1 MSVVS
6 KLQIVLEATTTAFDR
21 GLRSA
26 QRSLDG
32 FARRTEQLHERMDR
46 FARRNADALQG
57 LQNAGAIATVGLGMI
72 AYGIKGAVD
81 EAVKFEQSMAE
92 VKKVVDFDTPQAF
105 KKMQDDIIGLSQKLP
120 MAADQIAQIMAA
132 AGQSGI
138 AQAELFRFTESAVK
152 MGVAF
157 DITAEQAGQAM
168 AEMRVAFKMNQ
179 DEVETLADKINY
191 LGNTTPNAA
200 DKVLEVVQR
209 IGSLGG
215 IAGVS
220 ADQIA
225 ALAGSITA
233 VEPDVAATGIKNM
246 MIYMTKG
253 ADATKSQKEAFDAL
267 GLSAEKV
274 AKNMQ
279 IDSMGT
285 FLDVIERIKKLPKDL
300 QVTTIN
306 GIFGTE
312 ALPIIAQYVDNPETL
327 RKNLEAMG
335 DASLYAGSMLAEFEG
350 MAGTTQAQMQTFS
363 NNITAVKIALGS
375 AFLPTLNNVMQAM
388 TPILQSMADFASN
401 NPELVA
407 TIAAVT
413 AGVLALIAGLGGLAL
428 AFTAVTGG
436 LGAII
441 SIGSM
446 VGAMFAGIT
455 SAISAVGMVGGT
467 LAALGFPVAAVVA
480 GIAAIVAGGV
490 LLYQNWDLVK
500 SKATELWQNLP
511 KMITQAWQ
519 AIRSTWSALGTW
531 FGGIWDSV
539 KAAIS
544 TKIGEIK
551 QVFNN
556 WLGSMPAPVQAMV
569 GNIISVWQSFSAQ
582 LAKVWNSLKDAAKSA
597 WDGVV
602 TVTKPI
608 VSTLVGV
615 WQLQLTTIKTAT
627 GIAFVAIKA
636 VITAAIE
643 TIKATLM
650 AGLAVFASV
659 FNAGFLS
666 VKNIVVTAF
675 NAIKALVRGDMAG
688 VVNVISVGLT
698 NAVSIIRSMV
708 GNISGAFKTLSG
720 QLMQAGRDAVQG
732 FINGI
737 KGKMSEAL
745 ATARQMAS
753 QVVSTVK
760 SALDIHSP
768 SRVMK
773 KLGKHTADGFAE
785 GIRKNAKKAVK
796 AAQKMAE
803 DARKAVADEVAN
815 LKREIFLLPDNT
827 PMRAVRYDIQHG
839 KYGNN
844 NTSELEHLTYQKYEM
859 EQTKSVLDEILS
871 IRKDMVFTHLTLSEQ
886 LEWEIKN
893 TSKYNGVNA
902 QALHALRLQTH
913 EKQKFLAL
921 QEQSSKIDQA
931 NSQSRQNY
939 LELEKRIALFG
950 NQSKLAEFDYDW
962 QNGAFSGADNMFV
975 LRERS
980 AIAKLEHLQH
990 QTNTKNAFDD
1000 MTKSMAGELSP
1011 LAKLQ
1016 KELDDRL
1023 KIIKDYEDSHT
1034 NVELQA
1040 QQARQQA
1047 EQVYLAAKTNL
1058 MLDGYQNVFH
1068 GISGMTKSFF
1078 GEQSG
1083 IYRAMFA
1090 MEKGFAIAK
1099 AIIALKANIAEASK
1113 VGFPK
1118 NIPIIAGAVSQGMG
1132 IINDIRSIAMPVGQA
1147 HDGIMSVPKSG
1158 TWNLEKGERVL
1169 PRHTAQNLDNTL
1181 NRLNGRGETKVII
1194 NNYTGEK
1201 ASVET
1206 QPNGDFMVTIG
1217 KIIDGRIEQKFNKE
1231 RRQGGLLYSR

>member
-57 LQNAGAIATVGLGMI
+57 LQNAGAIATIGLGMI

-511 KMITQAWQ
+511 KMIIQAWQ

-544 TKIGEIK
+544 AKIGEIK
-551 QVFNN
+551 QVFNS
-556 WLGSMPAPVQAMV
+556 WLGGMPAPVQAMV
-569 GNIISVWQSFSAQ
+569 GNIISVWQSFSVQ
-582 LAKVWNSLKDAAKSA
+582 LVRIWNSLKDATKSA

-602 TVTKPI
+602 AVTKPI

-636 VITAAIE
+636 VITAAIQ

-666 VKNIVVTAF
+666 VKNIVATAF

-688 VVNVISVGLT
+688 VVNAISVGLT

-708 GNISGAFKTLSG
+708 GNISGAFKTLTG

-732 FINGI
+732 FINGVRA
-737 KGKMSEAL
+737 KMGEAL
-745 ATARQMAS
+745 ASARQMAQ
-753 QVVSTVK
+753 QVASTVK

-844 NTSELEHLTYQKYEM
+844 TSELEHLTYQKYEM

-921 QEQSSKIDQA
+921 QEQSSKIEQA
-931 NSQSRQNY
+931 NNQSKQNY

-950 NQSKLAEFDYDW
+950 NQSKLDEFDYDW
-962 QNGAFSGADNMFV
+962 KNGRFKDADNMLI
-975 LRERS
+975 LRER
-980 AIAKLEHLQH
+980 AKIAELERLERQA
-990 QTNTKNAFDD
+990 NARDSFNNLTKEL
-1000 MTKSMAGELSP
+1000 AGEESP
-1011 LAKLQ
+1011 LEQLKTQLG
-1016 KELDDRL
+1016 ERL
-1023 KIIKDYEDSHT
+1023 MIIEEYERTHT
-1034 NVELQA
+1034 NVEQQA
-1040 QQARQQA
+1040 QTARLKAQQIFEQARTDLSLSHI
-1047 EQVYLAAKTNL
+1047 ETNL
-1058 MLDGYQNVFH
+1058 NLA
-1068 GISGMTKSFF
+1068 SGFVRSLF
-1078 GEQSG
+1078 GEQSRA
-1083 IYRAMFA
+1083 YRLIFA
-1090 MEKGFAIAK
+1090 LEKGMAIAR
-1099 AIIALKANIAEASK
+1099 IILANKTALAQAWASAPFPANL
-1113 VGFPK
+1113 
-1118 NIPIIAGAVSQGMG
+1118 GAVAKVALESGALVSAVNA
-1132 IINDIRSIAMPVGQA
+1132 IKPVIGQA

-1181 NRLNGRGETKVII
+1181 NRLQGGGQVI
-1194 NNYTGEK
+1194 NV
-1201 ASVET
+1201 SVT
-1206 QPNGDFMVTIG
+1206 VNANNGDVQADEIMG
-1217 KIIDGRIEQKFNKE
+1217 KRMGDAIKLAVQSELQKE
-1231 RRQGGLLYSR
+1231 RRQGGLLYGR

>member
-21 GLRSA
+21 GLHSA

-81 EAVKFEQSMAE
+81 EAVKFEQSMAG

-120 MAADQIAQIMAA
+120 MAADQITQIMAA
-132 AGQSGI
+132 AGQAGI

-157 DITAEQAGQAM
+157 DITTEQAGQAM

-253 ADATKSQKEAFDAL
+253 AGATKSQKEAFDQL

-300 QVTTIN
+300 QVATIN
-306 GIFGTE
+306 DIFGTE
-312 ALPIIAQYVDNPETL
+312 ALPIIAQYVDNTETL

-350 MAGTTQAQMQTFS
+350 MAGTTQAQMQTFG

-388 TPILQSMADFASN
+388 TPILQSMVDFASN

-407 TIAAVT
+407 TITAVT
-413 AGVLALIAGLGGLAL
+413 AGVLGFVATLGGLAL
-428 AFTAVTGG
+428 AFTAVTSGF
-436 LGAII
+436 GAII
-441 SIGSM
+441 AIG
-446 VGAMFAGIT
+446 GFFATMISGVI
-455 SAISAVGMVGGT
+455 SAVSSAVGMVGAFGSA
-467 LAALGFPVAAVVA
+467 LAMLGFPVTAVIAGVTALIAVGVA
-480 GIAAIVAGGV
+480 
-490 LLYQNWDLVK
+490 LYKNWDEVK
-500 SKATELWQNLP
+500 TKATEIFNGLPTPVQEAVQNIKSIFTGVSDFINGAMSKVIP
-511 KMITQAWQ
+511 IFEQ
-519 AIRSTWSALGTW
+519 
-531 FGGIWDSV
+531 FGHTV
-539 KAAIS
+539 KAKFAELKPLIGVVFEGIKAYLSAWINS
-544 TKIGEIK
+544 TK
-551 QVFNN
+551 
-556 WLGSMPAPVQAMV
+556 
-569 GNIISVWQSFSAQ
+569 
-582 LAKVWNSLKDAAKSA
+582 
-597 WDGVV
+597 
-602 TVTKPI
+602 
-608 VSTLVGV
+608 
-615 WQLQLTTIKTAT
+615 
-627 GIAFVAIKA
+627 AIF
-636 VITAAIE
+636 T
-643 TIKATLM
+643 
-650 AGLAVFASV
+650 AGLTVFASV
-659 FNAGFLS
+659 FNAGFGLI
-666 VKNIVVTAF
+666 KNAF
-675 NAIKALVRGDMAG
+675 TTTFNVIKALVRGDMAG
-688 VVNVISVGLT
+688 VVNAISVGLT

-708 GNISGAFKTLSG
+708 SNITGAFKTLGG

-732 FINGI
+732 FINGVRA
-737 KGKMSEAL
+737 KMGEAL

-950 NQSKLAEFDYDW
+950 NQSKLDEFDYDW
-962 QNGAFSGADNMFV
+962 KNGRKDADNMLI
-975 LRERS
+975 LRER
-980 AIAKLEHLQH
+980 AKIAELERLERQA
-990 QTNTKNAFDD
+990 NARDSFNNLTKEL
-1000 MTKSMAGELSP
+1000 AGEESP
-1011 LAKLQ
+1011 LEQLKTQLG
-1016 KELDDRL
+1016 ERL
-1023 KIIKDYEDSHT
+1023 MVIEEYERTHT
-1034 NVELQA
+1034 NVEQQA
-1040 QQARQQA
+1040 QTARLKAQQIFEQARTDLSLSHI
-1047 EQVYLAAKTNL
+1047 ETNL
-1058 MLDGYQNVFH
+1058 NLAGGFVR
-1068 GISGMTKSFF
+1068 SLF
-1078 GEQSG
+1078 GEQSRA
-1083 IYRAMFA
+1083 YRLIFA
-1090 MEKGFAIAK
+1090 LEKGMAIAR
-1099 AIIALKANIAEASK
+1099 IILANKTALAQAWASAPFPANL
-1113 VGFPK
+1113 
-1118 NIPIIAGAVSQGMG
+1118 GAVAKVALESGALVSAVNA
-1132 IINDIRSIAMPVGQA
+1132 IKPVIGQA

-1169 PRHTAQNLDNTL
+1169 PKHTAQNLDRTL
-1181 NRLNGRGETKVII
+1181 NNLQGGAGQVVINQHITINADGTHDVKDDSQNQMGQALKTGMLAVIQGE
-1194 NNYTGEK
+1194 
-1201 ASVET
+1201 
-1206 QPNGDFMVTIG
+1206 M
-1217 KIIDGRIEQKFNKE
+1217 
-1231 RRQGGLLYSR
+1231 RQGRSIYNFVRNQR

>member
-132 AGQSGI
+132 AGQAGI

-253 ADATKSQKEAFDAL
+253 AGATKSQKEAFDQL

-300 QVTTIN
+300 QVATIN
-306 GIFGTE
+306 DIFGTE
-312 ALPIIAQYVDNPETL
+312 ALPIIAQYVDNTETL

-350 MAGTTQAQMQTFS
+350 MAGTTQAQMQTFG

-407 TIAAVT
+407 TITAVT
-413 AGVLALIAGLGGLAL
+413 AGVLGFVATLGGLAL
-428 AFTAVTGG
+428 AFTAVTSGF
-436 LGAII
+436 GAII
-441 SIGSM
+441 AIG
-446 VGAMFAGIT
+446 GFFATMISGVI
-455 SAISAVGMVGGT
+455 SAVSSAVGMVGAFGSA
-467 LAALGFPVAAVVA
+467 LAMLGFPVTAVIAGVTALIAVGVA
-480 GIAAIVAGGV
+480 
-490 LLYQNWDLVK
+490 LYKNWDQVK
-500 SKATELWQNLP
+500 TKATEIFNELPTPVQEAVQNIKSIFTGVSDFINGAMSKVIP
-511 KMITQAWQ
+511 IFEQ
-519 AIRSTWSALGTW
+519 
-531 FGGIWDSV
+531 FGHTV
-539 KAAIS
+539 KAKFAELKPLIGVVFEGIKAYLSAWINS
-544 TKIGEIK
+544 TK
-551 QVFNN
+551 
-556 WLGSMPAPVQAMV
+556 
-569 GNIISVWQSFSAQ
+569 
-582 LAKVWNSLKDAAKSA
+582 
-597 WDGVV
+597 
-602 TVTKPI
+602 
-608 VSTLVGV
+608 
-615 WQLQLTTIKTAT
+615 
-627 GIAFVAIKA
+627 AIF
-636 VITAAIE
+636 T
-643 TIKATLM
+643 
-650 AGLAVFASV
+650 AGLTVFASV
-659 FNAGFLS
+659 FNAGFGLI
-666 VKNIVVTAF
+666 KNAVATAF
-675 NAIKALVRGDMAG
+675 NAIKALVRGDMQG
-688 VVNVISVGLT
+688 VASAIRTGLT
-698 NAVSIIRSMV
+698 NAVSIIRTMI
-708 GNISGAFKTLSG
+708 GNIAGAFKNLGS
-720 QLMQAGRDAVQG
+720 QLLQAGRDAIQG
-732 FINGI
+732 FINGV

-745 ATARQMAS
+745 NVARDMANKIY
-753 QVVSTVK
+753 QTVK

-785 GIRKNAKKAVK
+785 GIRKNAKKSVK

-803 DARKAVADEVAN
+803 DAKKAVTDEVAN

-827 PMRAVRYDIQHG
+827 PMRAVRYDIQRG

-844 NTSELEHLTYQKYEM
+844 NTSELERLTHQKYEM

-871 IRKDMVFTHLTLSEQ
+871 IRKEMVFTHSTLSEQ

-921 QEQSSKIDQA
+921 QEQSSKIEQA
-931 NSQSRQNY
+931 NNQSKQNY

-950 NQSKLAEFDYDW
+950 NQSKLDEFDYDW
-962 QNGAFSGADNMFV
+962 KNGRFKDADNMLI
-975 LRERS
+975 LRERDK
-980 AIAKLEHLQH
+980 IAELERLERQA
-990 QTNTKNAFDD
+990 NARDSFNNLTKEL
-1000 MTKSMAGELSP
+1000 AGEESP
-1011 LAKLQ
+1011 LEQLKTQLG
-1016 KELDDRL
+1016 ERL
-1023 KIIKDYEDSHT
+1023 MIIEDYERTHT
-1034 NVELQA
+1034 NVEQQA
-1040 QQARQQA
+1040 QTARLKAQQIFEQARTDLSLSHI
-1047 EQVYLAAKTNL
+1047 ETNL
-1058 MLDGYQNVFH
+1058 NLA
-1068 GISGMTKSFF
+1068 SGFVRSLF
-1078 GEQSG
+1078 GEQSRA
-1083 IYRAMFA
+1083 YRLIFA
-1090 MEKGFAIAK
+1090 LEKGMAIAR
-1099 AIIALKANIAEASK
+1099 IILANKTALAQAWASAPFPANL
-1113 VGFPK
+1113 
-1118 NIPIIAGAVSQGMG
+1118 GAVAKVALESGALVSAVNA
-1132 IINDIRSIAMPVGQA
+1132 IKPVIGQA

-1201 ASVET
+1201 TDV
-1206 QPNGDFMVTIG
+1206 QQMPNGDMMVTIG
-1217 KIIDGRIEQKFNKE
+1217 KMIDAKVDAKVNQRFLQA
-1231 RRQGGLLYSR
+1231 RRQGGELYGR

>member
-57 LQNAGAIATVGLGMI
+57 LQNAGVIATVGLGMI

-132 AGQSGI
+132 AGQAGI

-179 DEVETLADKINY
+179 DEVEILADKINY

-253 ADATKSQKEAFDAL
+253 AGATKSQKEAFDQL

-300 QVTTIN
+300 QVATIN
-306 GIFGTE
+306 DIFGTE
-312 ALPIIAQYVDNPETL
+312 ALPIIAQYVDNTETL

-350 MAGTTQAQMQTFS
+350 MAGTTQAQMQTFG

-407 TIAAVT
+407 TITAVT
-413 AGVLALIAGLGGLAL
+413 AGVLGFVATLGGLAL
-428 AFTAVTGG
+428 AFTAVTSGF
-436 LGAII
+436 GAII
-441 SIGSM
+441 AIG
-446 VGAMFAGIT
+446 GFFATMISGVI
-455 SAISAVGMVGGT
+455 SAVSSAVGMVGAFGST
-467 LAALGFPVAAVVA
+467 LAMLGFPVTAVIAGVTALIAVGVA
-480 GIAAIVAGGV
+480 
-490 LLYQNWDLVK
+490 LYKNWDQVK
-500 SKATELWQNLP
+500 TKATEIFNELPTPVQEAVQNIKSIFTGVSDFINGAMSKVIPIFEQFGHTVKVKFAELKP
-511 KMITQAWQ
+511 LIGVVFEGIKAYLSAW
-519 AIRSTWSALGTW
+519 IN
-531 FGGIWDSV
+531 
-539 KAAIS
+539 S
-544 TKIGEIK
+544 TK
-551 QVFNN
+551 
-556 WLGSMPAPVQAMV
+556 
-569 GNIISVWQSFSAQ
+569 
-582 LAKVWNSLKDAAKSA
+582 
-597 WDGVV
+597 
-602 TVTKPI
+602 
-608 VSTLVGV
+608 
-615 WQLQLTTIKTAT
+615 
-627 GIAFVAIKA
+627 AIF
-636 VITAAIE
+636 T
-643 TIKATLM
+643 
-650 AGLAVFASV
+650 AGLTVFASV

>member
-132 AGQSGI
+132 AGQAGI

-253 ADATKSQKEAFDAL
+253 AGATKSQKEAFDQL

-300 QVTTIN
+300 QVATIN
-306 GIFGTE
+306 DIFGTE
-312 ALPIIAQYVDNPETL
+312 ALPIIAQYVDNTETL

-350 MAGTTQAQMQTFS
+350 MAGTTQAQMQTFG

-407 TIAAVT
+407 TITAVT
-413 AGVLALIAGLGGLAL
+413 AGVLGFVATLGGLAL
-428 AFTAVTGG
+428 AFTAVTSGF
-436 LGAII
+436 GAII
-441 SIGSM
+441 AIG
-446 VGAMFAGIT
+446 GFFATMISGVI
-455 SAISAVGMVGGT
+455 SAVSSAVGMVGALGSA
-467 LAALGFPVAAVVA
+467 LAMLGFPVTAVIAGVTALIAVGVA
-480 GIAAIVAGGV
+480 
-490 LLYQNWDLVK
+490 LYKNWDQVK
-500 SKATELWQNLP
+500 TKATEIFNELPTPVQEAVQNIKSIFTGVSDFINGAMSKVIP
-511 KMITQAWQ
+511 IFEQ
-519 AIRSTWSALGTW
+519 
-531 FGGIWDSV
+531 FGHTV
-539 KAAIS
+539 KAKFAELKPLIGVVFEGIKAYLSAWINS
-544 TKIGEIK
+544 TK
-551 QVFNN
+551 
-556 WLGSMPAPVQAMV
+556 
-569 GNIISVWQSFSAQ
+569 
-582 LAKVWNSLKDAAKSA
+582 
-597 WDGVV
+597 
-602 TVTKPI
+602 
-608 VSTLVGV
+608 
-615 WQLQLTTIKTAT
+615 
-627 GIAFVAIKA
+627 AIF
-636 VITAAIE
+636 T
-643 TIKATLM
+643 
-650 AGLAVFASV
+650 AGLTVFASV
-659 FNAGFLS
+659 FNAGFGLI
-666 VKNIVVTAF
+666 KNAVATAF
-675 NAIKALVRGDMAG
+675 NAIKALVRGDMQG
-688 VVNVISVGLT
+688 VASAIRTGLT
-698 NAVSIIRSMV
+698 NAVSIIRTMI
-708 GNISGAFKTLSG
+708 GNIAGAFKNLGS
-720 QLMQAGRDAVQG
+720 QLLQAGRDAIQG
-732 FINGI
+732 FINGV

-745 ATARQMAS
+745 NVARDMANKIY
-753 QVVSTVK
+753 QTVK

-785 GIRKNAKKAVK
+785 GIRKNAKKSVK

-803 DARKAVADEVAN
+803 DAKKAVTDEVAN

-827 PMRAVRYDIQHG
+827 PMRAVRYDIQRG

-844 NTSELEHLTYQKYEM
+844 NTSELERLTHQKYEM

-871 IRKDMVFTHLTLSEQ
+871 IRKEMVFTHSTLSEQ

-990 QTNTKNAFDD
+990 QANTKNAFDD

-1090 MEKGFAIAK
+1090 MEKGFVIAK

>member
-132 AGQSGI
+132 AGQAGI

-168 AEMRVAFKMNQ
+168 AEMRVAFKMSQ

-253 ADATKSQKEAFDAL
+253 AGATKSQKEAFDQL

-300 QVTTIN
+300 QVATIN
-306 GIFGTE
+306 DIFGTE
-312 ALPIIAQYVDNPETL
+312 ALPIIAQYVDNTETL

-335 DASLYAGSMLAEFEG
+335 DASFYAGSMLAEFEG
-350 MAGTTQAQMQTFS
+350 MAGTTQAQMQTFG

-388 TPILQSMADFASN
+388 TPILQSMTDFASN

-407 TIAAVT
+407 TITAVT
-413 AGVLALIAGLGGLAL
+413 AGVLGFVATLGGLAL
-428 AFTAVTGG
+428 AFTAVTSGF
-436 LGAII
+436 GAII
-441 SIGSM
+441 AIG
-446 VGAMFAGIT
+446 GFFATMISGVI
-455 SAISAVGMVGGT
+455 SAVSSAVGMVGAFGSA
-467 LAALGFPVAAVVA
+467 LAMLGFPVTAVIAGVTALIAVGVA
-480 GIAAIVAGGV
+480 
-490 LLYQNWDLVK
+490 LYKNWDEVK
-500 SKATELWQNLP
+500 TKATE
-511 KMITQAWQ
+511 I
-519 AIRSTWSALGTW
+519 
-531 FGGIWDSV
+531 
-539 KAAIS
+539 
-544 TKIGEIK
+544 
-551 QVFNN
+551 FNG
-556 WLGSMPAPVQAMV
+556 LPAPVQEAVQNIKSIFTGVSDFINGAMSKV
-569 GNIISVWQSFSAQ
+569 IPIFEQFGHTVK
-582 LAKVWNSLKDAAKSA
+582 AKFAELKPLIGVVFEGIKAYLSA
-597 WDGVV
+597 WINS
-602 TVTKPI
+602 TK
-608 VSTLVGV
+608 
-615 WQLQLTTIKTAT
+615 
-627 GIAFVAIKA
+627 AIF
-636 VITAAIE
+636 T
-643 TIKATLM
+643 
-650 AGLAVFASV
+650 AGLTVFASV
-659 FNAGFLS
+659 FNAGFALI
-666 VKNIVVTAF
+666 KNAF
-675 NAIKALVRGDMAG
+675 TTTFNVIKALVRGDMQG
-688 VVNVISVGLT
+688 VASAIRTGLT
-698 NAVSIIRSMV
+698 NAVSIIRTMI
-708 GNISGAFKTLSG
+708 GNIVGAFKNLGS
-720 QLMQAGRDAVQG
+720 QLLQAGRDAIQG
-732 FINGI
+732 FINGV

-745 ATARQMAS
+745 NVARDMANKVY
-753 QVVSTVK
+753 QTVK

-768 SRVMK
+768 SRKMK
-773 KLGKHTADGFAE
+773 KLGKHTAE
-785 GIRKNAKKAVK
+785 GMAQGIKKATPKAVK
-796 AAQKMAE
+796 QAKKMADNIQKTVADAVAGLKKEIALFGNDNPINALKYDIGIGKYKGANTAELEALTAQKH
-803 DARKAVADEVAN
+803 
-815 LKREIFLLPDNT
+815 
-827 PMRAVRYDIQHG
+827 Q
-839 KYGNN
+839 
-844 NTSELEHLTYQKYEM
+844 LERNKT
-859 EQTKSVLDEILS
+859 VLDEIAGIHKEIS
-871 IRKDMVFTHLTLSEQ
+871 THGFDRLQL
-886 LEWEIKN
+886 LEWEIIHTN
-893 TSKYNGVNA
+893 KYKGVADNVLDNLKAKTAEQMAFNKALEEQNKIA
-902 QALHALRLQTH
+902 QANERSKSNYDSLQ
-913 EKQKFLAL
+913 KQ
-921 QEQSSKIDQA
+921 ID
-931 NSQSRQNY
+931 
-939 LELEKRIALFG
+939 LFG

-962 QNGAFSGADNMFV
+962 QNGAFSGADNMLL

-990 QTNTKNAFDD
+990 QANTKNAFDD

-1113 VGFPK
+1113 TGFPK

-1169 PRHTAQNLDNTL
+1169 PKHTAQNLDNTL
-1181 NRLNGRGETKVII
+1181 NRLQSNSSGQVI
-1194 NNYTGEK
+1194 NVNVTVNSDG
-1201 ASVET
+1201 
-1206 QPNGDFMVTIG
+1206 GDVQSSHDMG
-1217 KIIDGRIEQKFNKE
+1217 KNLGHAIKLAVQAELQKE
-1231 RRQGGLLYSR
+1231 RRQGGLLYGR